1 VRAHLRCNVSNVPRW
16 SRGRGWGGHGGALG
30 PFHPLLILSNINAAA
45 RREREKAPE
54 SKAIR
59 PPELFEVLPSD
70 LRPHTLVAKAIR
82 PPELFEVLPSDLRPH
97 TLVAKAS
104 CTSSLR
110 PHTLVA

>member
-1 VRAHLRCNVSNVPRW
+1 METGVAKHSADLLSDDDANPAGGQGGAGGGGGAGAPLLVRAHLRCNLSNVPRW

-59 PPELFEVLPSD
+59 PPELFEVLSS
-70 LRPHTLVAKAIR
+70 VA
-82 PPELFEVLPSDLRPH
+82 
-97 TLVAKAS
+97 
-104 CTSSLR
+104 
-110 PHTLVA
+110 